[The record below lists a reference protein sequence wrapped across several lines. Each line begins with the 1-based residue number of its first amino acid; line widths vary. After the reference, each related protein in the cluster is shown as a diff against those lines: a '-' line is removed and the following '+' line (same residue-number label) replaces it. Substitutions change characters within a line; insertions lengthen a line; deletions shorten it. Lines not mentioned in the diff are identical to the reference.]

1 MFNHVRPTERRVEI
15 CIAFSREG
23 ASGFSWISKNF
34 VSYNFRIVS
43 FLFISISFYIRGYRK
58 LKILGG
64 ERQIEGCLLDELKL
78 VIGFVKVCRKGMELS
93 GGGGGR

>member
-58 LKILGG
+58 LKILEEG
-64 ERQIEGCLLDELKL
+64 ETNRRMLDELKL

-93 GGGGGR
+93 GGGRGR

>member
-58 LKILGG
+58 LKILEEG
-64 ERQIEGCLLDELKL
+64 ETNRRMLDELKL